1 MKILIT
7 GATGF
12 VGKTL
17 IPYLFEKGITDICL
31 LVRNEKKA
39 NHLFGNLP
47 LKYINTQTNDWRK
60 DIIEFNPDTVLHL
73 ATYFNTSGDPEN
85 AKKII
90 ESNITFTTLLLE
102 AISHTNCHHFIN
114 IGTFSEFLYGDGK
127 YYPNNLYSASKT
139 AVRSIIQFYQTQSD
153 WNWINIIFY
162 SPYGRKND
170 QKKVIDYMVDALDA
184 QKPIKFS
191 KGEQILDFI
200 HVDDI
205 ADFFYTLF
213 SKLKLFTELYTQ
225 LHLGTGKGYSL
236 RELGF
241 MIEKVSGKK
250 MNADWG
256 GYPYRPLDIMHA
268 VAPISKNIE
277 LLNWKTSI
285 NLEEGLRIFLD
296 DIKKDQ

>member
-17 IPYLFEKGITDICL
+17 IPYLFDNGVTDICL
-31 LVRNEKKA
+31 LIRNEQKA
-39 NHLFGNLP
+39 NNLFGKMP
-47 LKYINTQTNDWRK
+47 LKYINTQTDNWRE
-60 DIIEFNPDTVLHL
+60 DVINYNPDITLHL
-73 ATYFNTSGDPEN
+73 ATYFNTSSDPEN

-90 ESNITFTTLLLE
+90 ESNITLTTLLLE
-102 AISHTNCHHFIN
+102 ALSHTNCRHFIN
-114 IGTFSEFLYGDGK
+114 TGTFSEFLYGDGN

-139 AVRSIIQFYQTQSD
+139 AVRPIIQFYQTQSD
-153 WNWINIIFY
+153 WNWINIIIY
-162 SPYGRKND
+162 SPYGRKNE

-184 QKPIKFS
+184 PHPVKFS
-191 KGEQILDFI
+191 KGEQILDFV

-213 SKLKLFTELYTQ
+213 NKIELFSEPYTQ
-225 LHLGTGKGYSL
+225 LYLGTGKGHSL
-236 RELGF
+236 RKIGQIL
-241 MIEKVSGKK
+241 EKISGKK

-268 VAPISKNIE
+268 VAPISKNIK
-277 LLNWKTSI
+277 LLNWRASI
-285 NLEEGLRIFLD
+285 NLEEGIRIFLND
-296 DIKKDQ
+296 LKKHK